1 MTVSVLLVAGL
12 AGAYQVGVRSRRGPS
27 FTDGGRFQTADELP
41 VAGRDGRPYPYGDVA
56 GTTSSPAPSPV
67 APTAPAASPTGPA
80 SPSAPSPATT
90 PPAATART
98 TATTGPAAA
107 VAAAAAPKAP
117 AYGTYTY
124 SVQGSESATG
134 FGGRAFPPTLG
145 VVVHGD
151 PKAAG
156 NERVLDM
163 RMSDDHEERTIV
175 RYDEGGIAFTFE
187 AGSISFGAI
196 TQTSEGRYS
205 PPMVQVPW
213 PLVEG
218 ATSSGNS
225 SALDGSGRSTRLERW
240 TATVSGREQVTV
252 LGQPRHTW
260 VVDLRRATDPGGAEQ
275 VDRTRRYWYDPG
287 LGTWVRWTERFHG
300 SRRLLV
306 ADFTY
311 DAEYTAELTGFQ
323 PS

>member
-1 MTVSVLLVAGL
+1 MSMLLVAGL

-27 FTDGGRFQTADELP
+27 FTDGGRFQTADDLA

-56 GTTSSPAPSPV
+56 VTTSSPSPSPV
-67 APTAPAASPTGPA
+67 APTAPTASPSGPA
-80 SPSAPSPATT
+80 APSAPSPATT
-90 PPAATART
+90 PPAAAART

-107 VAAAAAPKAP
+107 AATTPKAP

-124 SVQGSESATG
+124 SVRGSESATG

-151 PKAAG
+151 PKVAG
-156 NERVLDM
+156 NERVLDV

-175 RYDEGGIAFTFE
+175 RYDEDGVAFTFE

-196 TQTSEGRYS
+196 TQTSEGSYS

-218 ATSSGNS
+218 ATASGNS
-225 SALDGSGRSTRLERW
+225 SAVDGSGQATRLERW

-252 LGQPRHTW
+252 LGQPRNTW

-275 VDRTRRYWYDPG
+275 VERTRRYWYDPG
-287 LGTWVRWTERFHG
+287 IGTWVRWTERFHG
-300 SRRLLV
+300 SRRVLV